1 MEEAQVRDGEAE
13 GQQLGTALG
22 DQLLLDLELD
32 VRLETG
38 RAEGNRSPVHGTIVA
53 APTLGTHNDCLHTSP
68 SFLRRN
74 VSFSRLCSAS
84 AGLSQ

>member
-1 MEEAQVRDGEAE
+1 MWWQAEDQVGDGEAG
-13 GQQLGTALG
+13 GQKLG
-22 DQLLLDLELD
+22 DQLLLDSELH
-32 VRLETG
+32 VRLKTD
-38 RAEGNRSPVHGTIVA
+38 RAEGNRSPVHVTIVA

-68 SFLRRN
+68 RFLRRN

>member
-22 DQLLLDLELD
+22 DQLLLDSELH
-32 VRLETG
+32 VRLKTD

-68 SFLRRN
+68 RFLRRN